1 MKKGTT
7 VWKEKK
13 RGRSVSTAAEVSR
26 ANAETTAFARK
37 EKDGSISAGDP
48 AGGPSPASAPAPAT
62 DSASPAVAKADQQ
75 SELAPSE
82 SSSKTVDVDTML
94 LRFLVG
100 KGGSTKEKIQK
111 DCGVKLKVPS
121 THEAK
126 TSKSGCSVVI
136 TGSAA
141 GIEAAEK
148 QIKVILDEAVQS
160 KLQYTHFISLPLAT
174 HPDLL
179 EQVEKFQER
188 ILARNQQ
195 TSSSGE
201 SGVSDEDKVD
211 AMETEKGVSEEEAKS
226 PRAEN
231 AEKEKENGLNEDG
244 AKSPEAENLEKEKGL
259 TEREVKSP
267 KAAALDAEKKVCE
280 EKEQKEKEVV
290 TGSNAEDMDVEK
302 VVVVEDGKSL
312 EADIMNLEKG
322 VLEEEKICKEEVLDM
337 EKGVIE
343 EGKTAAP
350 KKSGIDKSIFVK
362 PRTFHLTVLMLKLW
376 NEERVEAAADVLE
389 KTMAS
394 VHEALE
400 GRPVVLDI
408 KGVETM
414 KGKPEKAHVL
424 FARVEDSAEKTRLM
438 QACQV
443 LIDAYVESGLVMEK
457 DIGQTLK
464 LHATLMNTTHRTVK
478 KNLRFGK
485 RIPFD
490 ATEILEQYGQWKWG
504 EFGIQEAHL
513 SQRFVYGENGY
524 YHCVKS
530 IPLPGTVDTT
540 PDTGRL

>member
-13 RGRSVSTAAEVSR
+13 RGRSVSTAAEVST
-26 ANAETTAFARK
+26 ANAESAAAARK
-37 EKDGSISAGDP
+37 ENDGSVSAGEP
-48 AGGPSPASAPAPAT
+48 SGGASSAPAPAS
-62 DSASPAVAKADQQ
+62 DSASPADQQ
-75 SELAPSE
+75 SIVTPSE
-82 SSSKTVDVDTML
+82 SSSKTLDVDTML

-100 KGGSTKEKIQK
+100 KGGSTKDKIQK

-148 QIKVILDEAVQS
+148 QIKAILDEAVQS

-201 SGVSDEDKVD
+201 SSVSDEDKVD
-211 AMETEKGVSEEEAKS
+211 AMDTEKGVSEEESKS
-226 PRAEN
+226 PKAAN
-231 AEKEKENGLNEDG
+231 AEVEKGLNENG
-244 AKSPEAENLEKEKGL
+244 ATSPEAENLEKKEKGM
-259 TEREVKSP
+259 TEREIASP
-267 KAAALDAEKKVCE
+267 KAATLDAEKKV
-280 EKEQKEKEVV
+280 V
-290 TGSNAEDMDVEK
+290 TGSTVEDMDVEK
-302 VVVVEDGKSL
+302 VVVVEEGKSL

-322 VLEEEKICKEEVLDM
+322 ILEEEKVCKEEVLDM
-337 EKGVIE
+337 EKGVTE
-343 EGKTAAP
+343 EAKTAALN
-350 KKSGIDKSIFVK
+350 KSGIDKSIFVK

-376 NEERVEAAADVLE
+376 NEERVQAASEVLE

-400 GRPVVLDI
+400 GKPVVLDI
-408 KGVETM
+408 QGVQTM
-414 KGKPEKAHVL
+414 KGKREKAHVL
-424 FARVEDSAEKTRLM
+424 FARVENSAEKDRLM

-457 DIGQTLK
+457 DIGQPLK

-504 EFGIQEAHL
+504 EFAIQEAHL

-530 IPLPGTVDTT
+530 IPLPGAVDKVDTT
-540 PDTGRL
+540 PDTGSL